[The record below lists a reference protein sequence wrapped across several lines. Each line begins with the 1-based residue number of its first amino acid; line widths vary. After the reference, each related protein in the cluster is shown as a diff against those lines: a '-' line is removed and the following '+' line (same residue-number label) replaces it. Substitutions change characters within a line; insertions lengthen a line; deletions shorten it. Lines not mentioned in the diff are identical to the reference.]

1 MAIALA
7 TIPEASCVHVPDS
20 LKQQQQQLLINNL
33 ISATV
38 TCVFRSN
45 GDCLCHARFA

>member
-1 MAIALA
+1 MAIVLA
-7 TIPEASCVHVPDS
+7 TIPEASSVHAADT
-20 LKQQQQQLLINNL
+20 LKQQQQLLINNL

-38 TCVFRSN
+38 TCIFRSN